1 MRVLVVG
8 GAGYIGSVTVEQ
20 LILAGH
26 RVVVLDNLRLGH
38 RQAVHPE
45 ATLVQAELQDV
56 ATVTDLL
63 RRHQI
68 EAVMHFAA
76 YSLVGE
82 SMQQPERYFGNNVA
96 GTIALLD
103 ALLAAGVRR
112 FVFSSTA
119 AVYGLPEQQPI
130 TEDLPSRPINVYGES
145 KVMVER
151 ILHWYDRIHGLRS
164 VCLRY
169 FNACGASERFGE
181 DHRPETHLI
190 PLALQV
196 ALGQRE
202 HFTIFGDDY
211 GTPDGTCIRDYIH
224 VIDLARAHIL
234 ALSVLDERGGVYN
247 VGTSHG
253 YSVQE
258 IIAACRRVTG
268 HPLPTVTGPRRAGDP
283 PRLVAS
289 PARLMADLGWR
300 PRYTDLDDL
309 IATAWRWHQAHPRGY
324 AE

>member
-202 HFTIFGDDY
+202 HFTVFGDDY
-211 GTPDGTCIRDYIH
+211 DTPDGTCIRDYIH